1 MSKLKYDLNSR
12 TEDLGR
18 AVILYCK
25 NIKQDA
31 ISRPMISQLVRS
43 ATSVGANY
51 AEANAASSRKDFR
64 NKIYICKKELQETL
78 YWLDMMKE
86 IDKSNSVNNLEKET
100 LELTKIFGKILS
112 TLRQKELLEAKDL
125 NQNSKFK
132 I

>member
-100 LELTKIFGKILS
+100 IELTKIFGKILS
-112 TLRQKELLEAKDL
+112 TLRKKELLEAKDL